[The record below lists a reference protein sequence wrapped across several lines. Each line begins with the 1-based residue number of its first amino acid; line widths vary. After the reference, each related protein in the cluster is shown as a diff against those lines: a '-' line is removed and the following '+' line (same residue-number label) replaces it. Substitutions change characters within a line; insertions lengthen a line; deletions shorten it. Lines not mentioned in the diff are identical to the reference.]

1 MSDKRSRNAQLNII
15 TSLAFEIITLL
26 CGLLIPRFMIGAF
39 GSEVYGATASIAQFL
54 AYIALLEGG
63 IGGVARAALYRPLA
77 DGDTH
82 KLSMLTVEIKKFFYK
97 IAYVFGAYVIVL
109 ACVFKRMSDLEALD
123 WISTAALVIVISI
136 STFAQYF
143 IGISNSILLQA
154 AQKSYVTNI
163 VSLAG
168 TILNT
173 AMVLLLIRFDCG
185 IITVK
190 LVSSCV
196 FALKPIAMWMYV
208 RKHYKL
214 TKCEISEPQLKQKT
228 TALGQ
233 HLAYFLHSNMD
244 IVLLTWLSDLASV
257 AVYTVYNM
265 VVSGIQKLTASFTS
279 GMEALFGDM
288 LAKNEKD
295 GLNKTFG
302 YYETLISTVSGI
314 LFSITAVMIVP
325 FVKIYTD
332 GIDDADYIAP
342 LFAILLVVSAL
353 LYSLRMP
360 YHAAVMAAGHFKQT
374 RFAAYGEAII
384 NLILSILLIKSFNLV
399 GVIIGTIVATLYR
412 FIYYVIYLSK
422 NILNRNAL
430 LFAKRIAVNSS
441 AFAVSFL
448 LGRIISQ
455 CFEINNFGIWIMVA
469 ICVAVVI
476 SLTTLLIN
484 GLAYHKDYKDF
495 FGILTKKIKHGRK
508 P

>member
-1 MSDKRSRNAQLNII
+1 MSDKRSKYAQLNII

-26 CGLLIPRFMIGAF
+26 CGLVIPRFMIGAF

-63 IGGVARAALYRPLA
+63 IGGVARAALYRPLV

-82 KLSMLTVEIKKFFYK
+82 KLSMLSVEIKRFFYK
-97 IAYVFGAYVIVL
+97 IAYIFGAYVIVL
-109 ACVFKRMSDLEALD
+109 ACLFKRISNLEALD
-123 WISTAALVIVISI
+123 WISTAILVVVISI

-168 TILNT
+168 TVLNT
-173 AMVLLLIRFDCG
+173 AMVLLLIRLDCS

-196 FALKPIAMWMYV
+196 FALKPIAMWLYV
-208 RKHYKL
+208 KKHYTL
-214 TKCEISEPQLKQKT
+214 TKCKPSEPQLKQKT

-288 LAKNEKD
+288 LAKDENGK
-295 GLNKTFG
+295 LNKTFG

-342 LFAILLVVSAL
+342 AFAILLVMSAL

-360 YHAAVMAAGHFKQT
+360 YHATVMAAGHFKQT
-374 RFAAYGEAII
+374 RWAAYGEALI
-384 NLILSILLIKSFNLV
+384 NLVLSILFISAFNLV
-399 GVIIGTIVATLYR
+399 GVIIGTVAGTLYR

-422 NILNRNAL
+422 NILNRNPL
-430 LFAKRIAVNSS
+430 QFLKRIAINTLS
-441 AFAVSFL
+441 FASSFL
-448 LGRIISQ
+448 LGRIIVS
-455 CFEINNFGIWIMVA
+455 CFDITNFGIWIFAA
-469 ICVAVVI
+469 ICVSIVTFIIIV
-476 SLTTLLIN
+476 LIN
-484 GLAYHKDYKDF
+484 GLVYSCDYKDF
-495 FGILTKKIKHGRK
+495 WCMVTKKINPGRTS
-508 P
+508 